1 MKIKSF
7 YIALEKAKSE
17 IENIDFI
24 NTTPRVRTINQAK
37 INKAYNILEE
47 LTNEL
52 IRENIRLKQR
62 RNEIDR

>member
-1 MKIKSF
+1 MKIKIIYDS
-7 YIALEKAKSE
+7 IQLAKKE
-17 IENIDFI
+17 LLDVDFI
-24 NTTPRVRTINQAK
+24 GTNKRVNNQKRVNRAFD
-37 INKAYNILEE
+37 ILEE

>member
-1 MKIKSF
+1 MKIKIIYDS
-7 YIALEKAKSE
+7 IQLAKKE
-17 IENIDFI
+17 LLDVDFI
-24 NTTPRVRTINQAK
+24 GTNKRVNNQK
-37 INKAYNILEE
+37 QVNKAFDILEE